1 MLVLDLLS
9 WWYSRG
15 FSELINGL
23 KERLRDAADFFSIR
37 LLMQNFFSPY
47 RQISAQGTSSSAVND
62 RMQAFL
68 DSLISRVVGTVVRL
82 FVLLA
87 GIIVIVLQIT
97 VGVVMIIIWPLI
109 PMTVVG
115 GVILCLGG
123 VVF

>member
-97 VGVVMIIIWPLI
+97 VGVVMIMIWPLI
-109 PMTVVG
+109 PMTIVG

>member
-97 VGVVMIIIWPLI
+97 VGVVMIMIWPLI

>member
-47 RQISAQGTSSSAVND
+47 RQISAQGTSSSAEND
-62 RMQAFL
+62 RMPAFL

-97 VGVVMIIIWPLI
+97 VGVVMIMIWPLI

>member
-87 GIIVIVLQIT
+87 GIIVIFLQIT

>member
-82 FVLLA
+82 FVLLV
-87 GIIVIVLQIT
+87 GIIVIFLQIT

>member
-23 KERLRDAADFFSIR
+23 KERLGDAADFFSIR

-82 FVLLA
+82 FVLLV
-87 GIIVIVLQIT
+87 GIIVIFLQIT
-97 VGVVMIIIWPLI
+97 VGVVMIMIWPLI

-115 GVILCLGG
+115 GIILCLGG

>member
-47 RQISAQGTSSSAVND
+47 RQISARGTSSSAVND

-97 VGVVMIIIWPLI
+97 VGVVMIMIWPLI

>member
-87 GIIVIVLQIT
+87 GIIVIFLQIT
-97 VGVVMIIIWPLI
+97 VGVVMIMIWPLI

>member
-23 KERLRDAADFFSIR
+23 NERLRDAADFFSIR

-82 FVLLA
+82 FVLLV
-87 GIIVIVLQIT
+87 GIIVIFLQIT

>member
-82 FVLLA
+82 FVLLV
-87 GIIVIVLQIT
+87 GIIVIFLQIT
-97 VGVVMIIIWPLI
+97 VGVVMIMIWPLI

>member
-82 FVLLA
+82 FVLIA

-97 VGVVMIIIWPLI
+97 IGVVMIMIWPLI

>member
-82 FVLLA
+82 FVLIA
-87 GIIVIVLQIT
+87 GIIVIFLQIT
-97 VGVVMIIIWPLI
+97 VGVVMIMIWPLI

>member
-115 GVILCLGG
+115 GVILCLSG